1 MKYEDEIIQ
10 YLFQQTDYVKSDDMA
25 FALNIGKRSLLYRL
39 KQIKQE
45 HPDLILSSR
54 EGFKL
59 NHSAYNFTNNYKKIP
74 TNYYERKVYIV
85 KKILINNQKLTLFE
99 LAEKLAV
106 SENSLQNDLSKFR
119 NELKKFNLSI
129 TAHDYVQICG
139 TDYDKRKLVML
150 YINEESK
157 ISFYSLEKLQ
167 SIFTIAD
174 LQSIKKVVTDV
185 LNKHDYFID
194 NYSLTNYVLHLALVI
209 EMMNNKPVSNVQIKE
224 SEIIDKII
232 SLGGSTHVY
241 NIVKEIYDNL
251 LIKYNYTY
259 SIENIYDI
267 SVLFISRIISKKIKD
282 NLNAIPENILS
293 TEVNTVLNDIIHS
306 IHDNYGIDLV
316 DNDFLLRFGM
326 HINGLLYRAKNN
338 IKINSLQ
345 FESIKNNY
353 PLIYA
358 ISINIINRIQNLIK
372 LSICESEISYI
383 ALHIGS
389 ALDKQQSN
397 QNKVNCLLICTDYND
412 LGLKLIEKIN
422 TIYADKINITD
433 VITNLDAI
441 DKNNN
446 YDLVLSTMPLPQK
459 YGQKQ
464 IQIDYFLNN
473 SSINNINTAIDLI
486 LKNRLLTQF
495 KSKLQYFFHSDVFFI
510 SDRFQS
516 RDQAIDFLCENL
528 LNKDYVYKE
537 YRDDIYQHEKISSSA
552 YGKIAIPHPLSNN
565 SKTSVIAVLIS
576 KNPINWGINNVN
588 IIFML
593 SINNNDKMFFRDI
606 FNVITDFMSNTNNFN
621 QLLQIKSIDEFIDLI
636 SNSTD

>member
-10 YLFQQTDYVKSDDMA
+10 YLFQQTDYVKSDDIA
-25 FALNIGKRSLLYRL
+25 FALNISKRSLLYRL

-54 EGFKL
+54 EGLKL
-59 NHSAYNFTNNYKKIP
+59 NHAAYNFTNTYKKIP

-99 LAEKLAV
+99 LAEKLAI

-119 NELKKFNLSI
+119 NELKTFNLSI
-129 TAHDYVQICG
+129 TTHDYVQICG
-139 TDYDKRKLVML
+139 TDYDKRKLIML

-167 SIFTIAD
+167 SIFTLAN
-174 LQSIKKVVTDV
+174 LQNIKKVVIDI

-209 EMMNNKPVSNVQIKE
+209 EMMNNQPVSTTQIKE

-232 SLGGSTHVY
+232 SFGGGAHVY

-251 LIKYNYTY
+251 LFKYNYTY
-259 SIENIYDI
+259 NIENIYDI
-267 SVLFISRIISKKIKD
+267 SVLFMSRIISRKIKN

-293 TEVNTVLNDIIHS
+293 TDVNTILNDIIHS
-306 IHDNYGIDLV
+306 IHDDYGIDLV

-372 LSICESEISYI
+372 LSICEAEISYI

-412 LGLKLIEKIN
+412 IGLKLIEKIN
-422 TIYADKINITD
+422 TIYAEKINIAD
-433 VITNLDAI
+433 VITDLDSI
-441 DKNNN
+441 DKSNN
-446 YDLVLSTMPLPQK
+446 YDLVLSTRPLPQK
-459 YGQKQ
+459 YGKKQ
-464 IQIDYFLNN
+464 LQIDYFLNS
-473 SSINNINTAIDLI
+473 SSINNINTSIDLI
-486 LKNRLLTQF
+486 LKNRLLNQF

-510 SDRFQS
+510 SDEFDQ
-516 RDQAIDFLCENL
+516 RDQTIDFLCENL
-528 LNKDYVYKE
+528 LSNNYVYKE
-537 YRDDIYQHEKISSSA
+537 YRDEIYQHEEISSSA

-576 KNPINWGINNVN
+576 KNPISWGINNVN
-588 IIFML
+588 IVFML

-606 FNVITDFMSNTNNFN
+606 FNVITDFISNTTNFN
-621 QLLQIKSIDEFIDLI
+621 QLLQIKSIDDFIDLI
-636 SNSTD
+636 SNSAD